1 MQSACVMNEHEYE
14 LYLIYT
20 QSKNKQKKHTVY
32 TVMCPSYTNF
42 ESILTN
48 FVTLFA
54 PFWLAE
60 VTLDWSGVKNNSHSS
75 VIWET
80 KTRNYKLEPMFTDY
94 LLIHFL

>member
-54 PFWLAE
+54 PF
-60 VTLDWSGVKNNSHSS
+60 
-75 VIWET
+75 
-80 KTRNYKLEPMFTDY
+80 
-94 LLIHFL
+94 